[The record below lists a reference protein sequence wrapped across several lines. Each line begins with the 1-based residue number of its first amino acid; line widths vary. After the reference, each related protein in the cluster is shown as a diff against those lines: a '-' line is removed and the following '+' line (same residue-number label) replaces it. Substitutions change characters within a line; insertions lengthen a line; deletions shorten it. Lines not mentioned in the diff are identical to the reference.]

1 VLVQGSLVPTVARL
15 LRLPMRTVHPEPW
28 SLGVRLREEPEGV
41 HRMTI
46 SSAAPANGRRI
57 DELADLPEDAWISL
71 VVRDKRLLPVRGD
84 TELLAGD
91 QVLILGDP
99 DLQDVLGATFLGRQP
114 DKGDQ
119 RP

>member
-1 VLVQGSLVPTVARL
+1 
-15 LRLPMRTVHPEPW
+15 
-28 SLGVRLREEPEGV
+28 V

-46 SSAAPANGRRI
+46 SSEAPANGRRI

-71 VVRDKRLLPVRGD
+71 VVRDNRLLPVRGD

-91 QVLILGDP
+91 QVLILADP
-99 DLQDVLGATFLGRQP
+99 DLQEVLGATFLGRQP